1 VSSTA
6 AVRRRNG
13 VLLCDRAIRREAS
26 LTADPLFL
34 GLIALVSLLLSY
46 IGATVGLVLGQLRVA
61 LLVYAL
67 GSAAVGT
74 ATSLAIST
82 AGTLIGT
89 LRHAV
94 DGRVQPALL
103 LTVGAPSAAAAFFTA
118 RYAHLVDGRALKL
131 GIAIVLILTGLSMLL
146 RRAPDSTPADP
157 PKIPPM
163 LAEVA
168 VGAVLGAI
176 SGLIGLLLGSLRL
189 PAMIRYARVATPV
202 AIGTNM
208 AIGTLTGLSA
218 GVATFLEGQV
228 DLLAFAVVAPTTVL
242 GAHLG
247 ARKTG
252 QLAPAT
258 LLRVIAWVLVATGV
272 LMLGENL
279 IKRLLAP

>member
-1 VSSTA
+1 MTA
-6 AVRRRNG
+6 ETSA
-13 VLLCDRAIRREAS
+13 A
-26 LTADPLFL
+26 LFL
-34 GLIALVSLLLSY
+34 GLIAAVSLLLGY

-61 LLVYAL
+61 LLIYAL
-67 GSAAVGT
+67 GDAAVGT

-94 DGRVQPALL
+94 DGRVQLALL
-103 LTVGAPSAAAAFFTA
+103 LTIGAPSAAAAFFTA
-118 RYAHLVDGRALKL
+118 RYAHMIDARLLKL
-131 GIAIVLILTGLSMLL
+131 AIAVILIVTGISMLV
-146 RRAPDSTPADP
+146 RRPAKPTDPAAPP
-157 PKIPPM
+157 PRLPPM

-176 SGLIGLLLGSLRL
+176 SGLVGLLLGSLRL
-189 PAMIRYARVATPV
+189 PAMIRYARVATPI

-228 DLLAFAVVAPTTVL
+228 DLLAFAVVAPATVL

-247 ARKTG
+247 AGKTG
-252 QLAPAT
+252 KLAPAT
-258 LLRVIAWVLVATGV
+258 LLRVIAWVLVATGL
-272 LMLGENL
+272 LMLGEGL
-279 IKRLLAP
+279 IKRAFAP

>member
-1 VSSTA
+1 MRARS
-6 AVRRRNG
+6 G
-13 VLLCDRAIRREAS
+13 VLLCPRVRSWRGAS
-26 LTADPLFL
+26 LTADPLL
-34 GLIALVSLLLSY
+34 LALIAVVSLLLSY

-94 DGRVQPALL
+94 DGRVDLALL
-103 LTVGAPSAAAAFFTA
+103 LTVGLPSAATAFLSA
-118 RYAHLVDGRALKL
+118 RYAGLVDARVLKL
-131 GIAIVLILTGLSMLL
+131 AIAGVLILTGVAMLI
-146 RRAPDSTPADP
+146 RRRKPDEQLPAP
-157 PKIPPM
+157 KLPPM

-176 SGLIGLLLGSLRL
+176 SGLVGLLLGSLRL
-189 PAMIRYARVATPV
+189 PAMIRYARVATPT

-228 DLLAFAVVAPTTVL
+228 DLIAFAVVAPTTVI

-252 QLAPAT
+252 RLDPAT
-258 LLRVIAWVLVATGV
+258 LLKVIAWVLIATGV
-272 LMLGENL
+272 LMLAEGL
-279 IKRLLAP
+279 IKRAFAP

>member
-1 VSSTA
+1 M
-6 AVRRRNG
+6 
-13 VLLCDRAIRREAS
+13 
-26 LTADPLFL
+26 TADPLFL

-61 LLVYAL
+61 LLAYAL
-67 GSAAVGT
+67 GRAAVGA
-74 ATSLAIST
+74 ATSRAIST

-94 DGRVQPALL
+94 DGRVQPLL
-103 LTVGAPSAAAAFFTA
+103 LITIGAPSAAAAFFTA
-118 RYAHLVDGRALKL
+118 RYAHLVDARLLKL
-131 GIAIVLILTGLSMLL
+131 AIAVVLILTGASMLI
-146 RRAPDSTPADP
+146 RRKAPATAAAP
-157 PKIPPM
+157 PRIPPM
-163 LAEVA
+163 LAEVV

-189 PAMIRYARVATPV
+189 PAMIRYARVPTPI

-228 DLLAFAVVAPTTVL
+228 DLIAFAVVAPTTVL

-252 QLAPAT
+252 QLAPET
-258 LLRVIAWVLVATGV
+258 LLKIIAWVLVATGL

>member
-1 VSSTA
+1 M
-6 AVRRRNG
+6 RRLDR
-13 VLLCDRAIRREAS
+13 VLLCPRARSRREAS
-26 LTADPLFL
+26 LTADPFFL
-34 GLIALVSLLLSY
+34 ASIAVVSLLLSY

-82 AGTLIGT
+82 AGTLVGT

-94 DGRVQPALL
+94 DGRVQLALL
-103 LTVGAPSAAAAFFTA
+103 LTVGAPSAAAAFFSA
-118 RYAHLVDGRALKL
+118 RYAHLVDARVLKL
-131 GIAIVLILTGLSMLL
+131 AIAGVLISTGVAMLV
-146 RRAPDSTPADP
+146 RRARREEEASP

-176 SGLIGLLLGSLRL
+176 SGLVGLLLGSLRL
-189 PAMIRYARVATPV
+189 PAMIRYARVATPI

-228 DLLAFAVVAPTTVL
+228 DLVAFAVVAPTTVL

-252 QLAPAT
+252 QLAPET
-258 LLRVIAWVLVATGV
+258 LLRVIAWVLVATGA
-272 LMLGENL
+272 LMLGEGL
-279 IKRLLAP
+279 IKQVLAP

>member
-1 VSSTA
+1 MRARS
-6 AVRRRNG
+6 G
-13 VLLCDRAIRREAS
+13 VLLCPRVRSRRGAS
-26 LTADPLFL
+26 LTADPLL
-34 GLIALVSLLLSY
+34 LALIAVVSLLLSY

-67 GSAAVGT
+67 GSAAIGT

-94 DGRVQPALL
+94 DGRVDLALL
-103 LTVGAPSAAAAFFTA
+103 LTVGLPSAATAFLSA
-118 RYAHLVDGRALKL
+118 RYAGLVDARVLKL
-131 GIAIVLILTGLSMLL
+131 AIAGVLILTGVAMLI
-146 RRAPDSTPADP
+146 RRRTPDEPLPAP
-157 PKIPPM
+157 KLPPM

-176 SGLIGLLLGSLRL
+176 SGLVGLLLGSLRL
-189 PAMIRYARVATPV
+189 PAMIRYARVATPT

-228 DLLAFAVVAPTTVL
+228 DLIAFAVVAPTTVI

-252 QLAPAT
+252 RLDPAT
-258 LLRVIAWVLVATGV
+258 LLKVIAWVLIATGV
-272 LMLGENL
+272 LMLTEGL
-279 IKRLLAP
+279 IKRAFAP

>member
-1 VSSTA
+1 
-6 AVRRRNG
+6 
-13 VLLCDRAIRREAS
+13 
-26 LTADPLFL
+26 
-34 GLIALVSLLLSY
+34 
-46 IGATVGLVLGQLRVA
+46 
-61 LLVYAL
+61 VYAL

-94 DGRVQPALL
+94 DGRVQLALL
-103 LTVGAPSAAAAFFTA
+103 LTVGLPSAATAFLSA
-118 RYAHLVDGRALKL
+118 RYAHLVDARVLKL
-131 GIAIVLILTGLSMLL
+131 AIAGVLILTGVGMLV
-146 RRAPDSTPADP
+146 RRAGKPDEAVTSS
-157 PKIPPM
+157 KIPPM
-163 LAEVA
+163 VAEVA

-176 SGLIGLLLGSLRL
+176 SGLVGLLLGSLRL
-189 PAMIRYARVATPV
+189 PAMIRYARVATPT

-228 DLLAFAVVAPTTVL
+228 DVIAFAVVAPTTVL

-258 LLRVIAWVLVATGV
+258 LLKVIAWVLVATGV
-272 LMLGENL
+272 LMLAEGF
-279 IKRLLAP
+279 IKRVFAP